1 MLVELVT
8 KMQEMTMDKTE
19 LGCLRAIVLFNPD
32 VKGLKEISRYIHT
45 APLLCTDVLLYS
57 LSFFSSSNFLI
68 LLALFANFFSFTNIQ
83 LYHVFPTRVEQLRE
97 RVYASL
103 EEYTR

>member
-1 MLVELVT
+1 MLSRVMVELVT

-32 VKGLKEISRYIHT
+32 VKGLKEISRYIFTFNTLSIFISFHLN
-45 APLLCTDVLLYS
+45 PLPC
-57 LSFFSSSNFLI
+57 
-68 LLALFANFFSFTNIQ
+68 
-83 LYHVFPTRVEQLRE
+83 RVEQLRE

-103 EEYTR
+103 EEYTRTTNENEMGRFAKLLLRLPGAVLD